1 MNKDNRNNIEFLD
14 ILTLVDFY
22 ISILN
27 YNENISQSQM
37 QDVVNNAIEI
47 IQTHLKKQDQKIDNI
62 IELLKGGDK
71 VE

>member
-1 MNKDNRNNIEFLD
+1 MDKNNREIDFLD

-22 ISILN
+22 ISVLN

-37 QDVVNNAIEI
+37 QDTVNDAIEI
-47 IQTHLKKQDQKIDNI
+47 IQDHLKKQDQKIDRI